1 MTAHLPISLSFDAL
15 DYMMPM
21 SLVINSKGIVVHAGP
36 TLRKVLPDQVLEGVN
51 VFRLVEMRRPKKL
64 TSIEQVREFDGAKLY
79 LRIRDE
85 HSTPLIGTLTCLPG
99 SEGVL
104 LNLSFG
110 ISVVEAVG
118 RYGLAGSDFA
128 PTDLTVE
135 MLYLVEAKSAAM
147 DATNQMA
154 HRFLGAKTEAEAE
167 AMSDGLTGL
176 KNRRALDQVLSR
188 LLNGK
193 TNFALMHLDL
203 DFFKAVNDT
212 YGHAAGDKV
221 LQEVARILTDET
233 REGDTVARVGGDE
246 FVLVMKELTDHVRL
260 SAIAQRMIDELE
272 VPIEFR
278 DEMCRISASIGMVT
292 SSEYIDP
299 DAAKMIDDA
308 DVALY
313 ASKNRGRACYT
324 IYTPELRLQ

>member
-1 MTAHLPISLSFDAL
+1 MTAHLPISLSFEAL

-21 SLVINSKGIVVHAGP
+21 SLVLNAKGIVIHAGP
-36 TLRKVLPDQVLEGVN
+36 TLRKVLPGKVLEGTS

-64 TSIEQVREFDGAKLY
+64 TSIDQVREFDGAKLY
-79 LRIRDE
+79 LRIRDA
-85 HSTPLIGTLTCLPG
+85 HSTPLIGTMTCLPG

-147 DATNQMA
+147 EATNQMA

-167 AMSDGLTGL
+167 ALSDGLTGL

-188 LLNGK
+188 FLAGK
-193 TNFALMHLDL
+193 NRFALMHLDL

-212 YGHAAGDKV
+212 LGHAAGDKV
-221 LQEVARILTDET
+221 LQEVARILTEET

-246 FVLVMKELTDHVRL
+246 FVLVMKGLTDHARL
-260 SAIAQRMIDELE
+260 SAIAQRMIEKLE
-272 VPIEFR
+272 APITFR
-278 DEMCRISASIGMVT
+278 DDLCRISASIGMVT
-292 SSEYIDP
+292 SSEYTEPNADQ
-299 DAAKMIDDA
+299 MIDDA

-324 IYTPELRLQ
+324 IYTPDLRE

>member
-1 MTAHLPISLSFDAL
+1 MTAHLPISLSFEAL

-21 SLVINSKGIVVHAGP
+21 SLVLNSNGVVTHVGP
-36 TLRKVLPDQVLEGVN
+36 TLRKVLPGKVLEGTS

-64 TSIEQVREFDGAKLY
+64 TSIDQVREFNGAKLY
-79 LRIRDE
+79 LRIRDT

-147 DATNQMA
+147 EATNQMA

-167 AMSDGLTGL
+167 ALSDELTGL

-188 LLNGK
+188 FLAGK
-193 TNFALMHLDL
+193 NRFALMHLDL

-212 YGHAAGDKV
+212 LGHAAGDKV
-221 LQEVARILTDET
+221 LQEVARILTEET

-246 FVLVMKELTDHVRL
+246 FVLVMKGLTDQARL
-260 SAIAQRMIDELE
+260 SAIAQRMIDKLE
-272 VPIEFR
+272 VPITFR
-278 DEMCRISASIGMVT
+278 DDLCQISASIGMV
-292 SSEYIDP
+292 SSSDYAEPNADQ
-299 DAAKMIDDA
+299 MMDDA

-313 ASKNRGRACYT
+313 ASKKRGRACYT
-324 IYTPELRLQ
+324 IYTPDLRE